1 MTKTRKLT
9 KRQRAVIEDLFLGE
23 MDEKDVLDKHQVSR
37 SLYDRWLADERFI
50 AEFEK
55 RIARAYR
62 QSRVILARYA
72 TVAATKLIELTDCEK
87 EETAR
92 KACLDILAR
101 DSLASSR
108 EVPRNQPPS
117 DGEAETD
124 LSPET
129 ASRLLAALAQDP
141 GDEDV
146 TASG

>member
-1 MTKTRKLT
+1 MTKTSKLT
-9 KRQRAVIEDLFLGE
+9 KRQRAVIEDLFFSE
-23 MDEKDVLDKHQVSR
+23 MDERQVLARHHVSR
-37 SLYDRWLADERFI
+37 SLYDRWQTDERFTR
-50 AEFEK
+50 EFED
-55 RIARAYR
+55 RIARAYTE
-62 QSRVILARYA
+62 SRVILARYA

-101 DSLASSR
+101 GSLASSH
-108 EVPRNQPPS
+108 EIPRNHPS
-117 DGEAETD
+117 NDGQAEVD
-124 LSPET
+124 LSPAT